1 MENIY
6 YWLIL
11 WFVVIMFIFDKYLD
25 YLNTLNWS
33 DEVPDE
39 LKDIYD
45 EDKYKKSQNYEKEK
59 YKFSKIE
66 SSLSFVVTI
75 LILVLWGFGYLDGIV
90 RGYTTSDIGMAAM
103 FFAIIILIQT
113 VVWLPFSRYKNF
125 VIEEKFGF
133 NKMTNKL
140 FVLDTIKG
148 LVLMAVIWWILLSSI
163 VRIYSVVG
171 QDFWYWAWI
180 ILTGFSV
187 FFMMFYSTLIVP
199 LFNKQAPLED
209 GDLRK
214 AIEEFAT
221 KVWFTLDNIFVID
234 GSKRSTKANAY
245 FSWFWPKKRIVL
257 FDTLIE
263 EMTTEEIVAVL
274 AHEIWHYKKKHT
286 LQMLFFSILQTWFV
300 LYLFAWSLGSIE
312 LANALWATDKS
323 FHIGSIAFSI
333 LFTPIS
339 LVLGIGM
346 NVFSRKNEYEADAFA
361 WENYESNH
369 LQTALK
375 KLSVKNLSNMRPH
388 SAYEFVH
395 YSHPIVLKRLKAL
408 KLMSKE

>member
-1 MENIY
+1 MENLY
-6 YWLIL
+6 YWLII
-11 WFVVIMFIFDKYLD
+11 WFVVFMFIFDKYLD

-33 DEVPDE
+33 DKLPDE

-45 EDKYKKSQNYEKEK
+45 EEKYKKSQEYEKEK

-66 SSLSFVVTI
+66 SSFSFLIT
-75 LILVLWGFGYLDGIV
+75 ILVLSLWWFWYLDGFV
-90 RGYTTSDIGMAAM
+90 REYTTNPIYMACI

-113 VVWLPFSRYKNF
+113 VVWLPFARYNNF

-140 FVLDTIKG
+140 FVLDTIKW
-148 LVLMAVIWWILLSSI
+148 LVLMSAIWWVLMSSI
-163 VRIYSVVG
+163 IRIYSQVG
-171 QDFWYWAWI
+171 QDFWYWAWL
-180 ILTGFSV
+180 ILTSFSI

-199 LFNKQAPLED
+199 LFNKQEALED

-214 AIEEFAT
+214 AIEDFAT
-221 KVWFTLDNIFVID
+221 KVWFQLDNIFVID

-245 FSWFWPKKRIVL
+245 FSGFGPKKRIVL

-286 LQMLFFSILQTWFV
+286 LQMLFFSILQTWFI

-312 LANALWATDKS
+312 LARALWADAVS
-323 FHIGSIAFSI
+323 FHIWTIAFSI

-339 LVLGIGM
+339 LVLGILM
-346 NVFSRKNEYEADAFA
+346 NIFSRKNEYEADAFA
-361 WENYESNH
+361 GKYYKAIY

-388 SAYEFVH
+388 PAYEFVH
-395 YSHPIVLKRLKAL
+395 YSHPTVLKRLEAL
-408 KLMSKE
+408 R